1 MAAPL
6 PNLESLV
13 LYKNRPARVVRL
25 DSKKITI
32 EILGG
37 KNLSVRIKDVI
48 PLHPGPA
55 GQLVELQAVN
65 DELLTAWEL
74 LTGESTTISELAE
87 LVFGEYNPSTAWAS
101 WQLVLDGL
109 YFKGEPQN
117 LSVCTVEEVE
127 NEKALRDRKL
137 AEEAAWQEFINR
149 VDHGEYLEEDEI
161 YLEDVVRLGIGERD
175 GSRVLKALKL
185 TESPEH
191 AHAFLL
197 KIGYWDQQ
205 VNPYPIRSRLPLL
218 SPQLPVEFIGDGER
232 RDLTHLQSFAIDD
245 EGSNDPDDAL
255 SIEDGRLWVHIADA
269 SAMVPPSSP
278 ADSEAL
284 SRGATLYLPE
294 NTVTMLP
301 PEVIEK
307 LALGLNEQSP
317 ALSFGMD
324 ISDSGEVLG
333 LEIVP
338 SWVKVTRLTYDE
350 VESRLSEPIL
360 GQLNDYALLSRKRR
374 LENGAVELSLPE
386 IKIRTVDGEVY
397 IRPLP
402 SLQSRELVR
411 EAMLMTG
418 QAVAQY
424 AVEHEIPMPFTTQE
438 MPESYELDG
447 ETLSQMFAIRNRLRA
462 SQRKVHPGSH
472 GGLGLDEYVQATSP
486 LRRYLDLLVHQQL
499 RAHISGSVP
508 MHAEE
513 ILDRIGAI
521 DEVVGSIRRA
531 ERNSNQHWTLVYLM
545 QNPGWRG
552 EAVVVGQRGARYQ
565 CLIPELAMDAGI
577 YLGKDVELDTI
588 VELSVEGIDLAFLKA
603 DFRLVE

>member
-1 MAAPL
+1 
-6 PNLESLV
+6 
-13 LYKNRPARVVRL
+13 
-25 DSKKITI
+25 
-32 EILGG
+32 
-37 KNLSVRIKDVI
+37 
-48 PLHPGPA
+48 
-55 GQLVELQAVN
+55 
-65 DELLTAWEL
+65 
-74 LTGESTTISELAE
+74 
-87 LVFGEYNPSTAWAS
+87 
-101 WQLVLDGL
+101 
-109 YFKGEPQN
+109 
-117 LSVCTVEEVE
+117 
-127 NEKALRDRKL
+127 
-137 AEEAAWQEFINR
+137 
-149 VDHGEYLEEDEI
+149 
-161 YLEDVVRLGIGERD
+161 
-175 GSRVLKALKL
+175 
-185 TESPEH
+185 
-191 AHAFLL
+191 
-197 KIGYWDQQ
+197 
-205 VNPYPIRSRLPLL
+205 
-218 SPQLPVEFIGDGER
+218 
-232 RDLTHLQSFAIDD
+232 
-245 EGSNDPDDAL
+245 
-255 SIEDGRLWVHIADA
+255 
-269 SAMVPPSSP
+269 
-278 ADSEAL
+278 
-284 SRGATLYLPE
+284 
-294 NTVTMLP
+294 MLP

-324 ISDSGEVLG
+324 ISDSGEVVG

-374 LENGAVELSLPE
+374 LANGAIELSLPE
-386 IKIRTVDGEVY
+386 IKIRTVDGAVD

-438 MPESYELDG
+438 IPESYELDG

-462 SQRKVHPGSH
+462 SQRKLHPGSH
-472 GGLGLDEYVQATSP
+472 AGLGLDEYVQATSP

-499 RAHISGSVP
+499 RAHISGSDP
-508 MHAEE
+508 LHAEE

-588 VELSVEGIDLAFLKA
+588 VELSVEGIDLAFLEA